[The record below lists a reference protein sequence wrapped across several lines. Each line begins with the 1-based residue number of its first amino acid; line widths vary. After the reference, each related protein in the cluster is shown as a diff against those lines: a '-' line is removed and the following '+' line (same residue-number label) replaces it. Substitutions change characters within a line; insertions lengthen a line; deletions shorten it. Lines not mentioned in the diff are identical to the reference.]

1 MDIIRKIKVG
11 TIATTYVETGT
22 VDDNNNPIKI
32 KIAIEYCDNSAKQ
45 GITFGTHK
53 EMLNKGAWQSDP
65 QPHLPYS
72 RKEYIRLFRIGFQFK
87 TFKFIGE
94 LLKGKDNNIIWHIYP
109 YEKEFKKGMI
119 IISDVIKPDRYY
131 QRNIYDLTIK
141 NDRLKNILDTFRETN
156 IFYANDLVGTDFKQA
171 IDFTIK
177 K

>member
-1 MDIIRKIKVG
+1 MLG
-11 TIATTYVETGT
+11 TT
-22 VDDNNNPIKI
+22 
-32 KIAIEYCDNSAKQ
+32 
-45 GITFGTHK
+45 
-53 EMLNKGAWQSDP
+53 
-65 QPHLPYS
+65 
-72 RKEYIRLFRIGFQFK
+72 
-87 TFKFIGE
+87 E
-94 LLKGKDNNIIWHIYP
+94 LLLLGALALLVFGGKKVP
-109 YEKEFKKGMI
+109 EMMRGLGQGVKEFKKGMI